1 MNFFLIHSPSYF
13 IHSIYAYLLT
23 YLFTP
28 LYFSNSISPP
38 SPTPIPQFLF
48 FSIFLHLSTLY
59 LFFSFLRAPSTD
71 KKDCHKLFSR
81 FKKSL
86 LHFHNI
92 IKFPKLK
99 SKAQKIHVAVS
110 EYFSLPLS
118 STESCFDNVY
128 IRMRI
133 NERNRDASKWKSL
146 HYYVWYGWWMLNLFF
161 DVTARQINPKIVWRF
176 YWWWWI

>member
-1 MNFFLIHSPSYF
+1 MNFFSHPFSILFHSF
-13 IHSIYAYLLT
+13 HLRLLT
-23 YLFTP
+23 YLLIYPALFFTFHLP
-28 LYFSNSISPP
+28 SIPY
-38 SPTPIPQFLF
+38 THTAIPIF
-48 FSIFLHLSTLY
+48 FSIFLHLSTLS
-59 LFFSFLRAPSTD
+59 LSLFSFIRAPSTD

-133 NERNRDASKWKSL
+133 SERNRDASKWKSL
-146 HYYVWYGWWMLNLFF
+146 HYYVWYGWWMLTYFLMWP
-161 DVTARQINPKIVWRF
+161 QGK
-176 YWWWWI
+176 